1 MASCSIALGRPP
13 PPLAAEPRRPPLSS
27 GARLPTTRHSRLR
40 RRDGCPCRCVPSSSS
55 SSSSSSGRTGP
66 QERAPRPRQQ
76 KQRTSRGDAVDPV
89 GFLTK
94 HGISDRAFAQFLR
107 DRHKALKD
115 RRWELYSRFIDLKV
129 VSSGFELMG
138 MHRHRQHRVDFM
150 EWAPGARYCS
160 LVGDFNQWTETEN
173 CAREGHLGHDDFGY
187 WFVILEDKLREGQE
201 PDEHYFQEYNYV
213 DDYDKGD
220 NGVDLEELF
229 RRSNEEYWEPGELK
243 SHKSRLE
250 IVAKLYEQMFGP
262 NGPQTEEEL
271 GEMPDAQTR
280 YNQWKASQKEVK
292 DDSES
297 SSPCYDI
304 IDNGQE
310 FDIFNVVTDR
320 VSFEKFQG
328 KSPPLAYWVEM
339 RKGRKAW
346 MEKYIPAIS
355 HKDKYRLYFN
365 TPDGALERIPAWA
378 TYVLPDVRGKQ
389 SYAVHW
395 EPPPEEIYKWRFE
408 RPKVKGSL
416 RIYECHVGISGSEQ
430 KISSFQ
436 EFTSNVLPH
445 IKDAGYNAIQLIGI
459 VEHKDYSSVG
469 YKVTNY
475 FAVSSRFGTP
485 EDFKKLVDEAH
496 GLEMVVLLD
505 IVHSYASA
513 DELVGLS
520 LFDGSNDCYF
530 HTGKRGHHKYWGT
543 RMFKY
548 DDVDVLHF
556 LFSNL
561 NWWVTEYHIDGFQF
575 HSLSSMLYTHNGF
588 STFTGAME
596 EYCNQYVD
604 KDALIYLILAN
615 EMLHE
620 LHPDI
625 ITIAEDA
632 TFYPGLCEPTTQG
645 GLGFDYWVN
654 LSIPEMWLWHL
665 ENVPGQEWSMN
676 KIMKVLISKNCN
688 MLSYVENH
696 NQSISGRK
704 SFAEI
709 ILHKEKC
716 SNNSVSDDGIF
727 RACSLLKIIKLLTF
741 STSGGAYLNFI
752 GNEFAHPKRIE
763 FPMSGNDYS
772 FGLANRQWELLEK
785 GVHKHIFNFDKDLMS
800 LDGKERLILRGSPNI
815 HHCDDTS
822 MFISFTRGP
831 FLFVFNFNPDATSGL
846 YSVGVDEAGEYQL
859 ILNTDETKYGGRG
872 ELKSNQYMKRTSD
885 NRVGG
890 CRNSLELALPSRS
903 AHVYKLVRI
912 LRI

>member
-1 MASCSIALGRPP
+1 MASSALFLLTPRPP
-13 PPLAAEPRRPPLSS
+13 PPLLVAAHRRPPLASR
-27 GARLPTTRHSRLR
+27 AHLPTTSLR
-40 RRDGCPCRCVPSSSS
+40 RREDCPCRCASSSS
-55 SSSSSSGRTGP
+55 SASSSPSSDRAGP
-66 QERAPRPRQQ
+66 EERPPRSRQQ
-76 KQRTSRGDAVDPV
+76 KQRTQRPGRGNAIDPV
-89 GFLTK
+89 GFLAK

-107 DRHKALKD
+107 DRYKALKD
-115 RRWELYSRFIDLKV
+115 RRWELHSRLIDLKEA
-129 VSSGFELMG
+129 SSGFELMG

-160 LVGDFNQWTETEN
+160 LVGDFNQWSATEN

-187 WFVILEDKLREGQE
+187 WTIILEDKLREGQE
-201 PDEHYFQEYNYV
+201 PDEYYFQEYNYV

-220 NGVDLEELF
+220 NGVDVEELIS
-229 RRSNEEYWEPGELK
+229 RMNEEYWEPGEVR
-243 SHKSRLE
+243 SQKSRLE
-250 IVAKLYEQMFGP
+250 VVAKLYEQMFGP

-271 GEMPDAQTR
+271 GDIPDAETR
-280 YNQWKASQKEVK
+280 YNEWKALQK
-292 DDSES
+292 DDSAS
-297 SSPCYDI
+297 SLPCYDF

-310 FDIFNVVTDR
+310 FDIFSVVTDR

-346 MEKYIPAIS
+346 MEKYVPAIS
-355 HKDKYRLYFN
+355 HKDKYRVYFN

-378 TYVLPDVRGKQ
+378 TYVLPDAETKQ

-445 IKDAGYNAIQLIGI
+445 IKDAGYNAIQLIGT

-485 EDFKKLVDEAH
+485 DDFKKLVDEAH
-496 GLEMVVLLD
+496 GLGIVVLLD
-505 IVHSYASA
+505 IVHSYASS

-530 HTGKRGHHKYWGT
+530 HSGKRGHHKYWGT
-543 RMFKY
+543 RIFKY
-548 DDVDVLHF
+548 DDIDVLHF
-556 LFSNL
+556 LLSNL
-561 NWWVTEYHIDGFQF
+561 NWWVTEYRIDGFQF
-575 HSLSSMLYTHNGF
+575 HSLPSMLYTHNGF

-596 EYCNQYVD
+596 EYYNQYVD

-645 GLGFDYWVN
+645 GLGFDYLVN
-654 LSIPEMWLWHL
+654 LSVPEMWLWHL
-665 ENVPGQEWSMN
+665 ENVPEQEWSMN
-676 KIMKVLISKNCN
+676 KIMKVLVSNNSN

-709 ILHKEKC
+709 ILHKGKC
-716 SNNSVSDDGIF
+716 SNNSVDDDVIF
-727 RACSLLKIIKLLTF
+727 RAASLLNLIKLITF
-741 STSGGAYLNFI
+741 TTSGGAYLNFI

-763 FPMSGNDYS
+763 FPMSSNDYS
-772 FGLANRQWELLEK
+772 FRLANRQWELLDK
-785 GVHKHIFNFDKDLMS
+785 GVHKHIFNFDKDIMS
-800 LDGKERLILRGSPNI
+800 LDGKEKLISRGSPNV

-822 MFISFTRGP
+822 M
-831 FLFVFNFNPDATSGL
+831 L
-846 YSVGVDEAGEYQL
+846 YSVGVDEAGEYQV
-859 ILNTDETKYGGRG
+859 TD
-872 ELKSNQYMKRTSD
+872 SCCF
-885 NRVGG
+885 V
-890 CRNSLELALPSRS
+890 
-903 AHVYKLVRI
+903 
-912 LRI
+912 

>member
-1 MASCSIALGRPP
+1 MDSCALFLSTPRPP
-13 PPLAAEPRRPPLSS
+13 PPLVPAHRRRPLASRS
-27 GARLPTTRHSRLR
+27 GLR
-40 RRDGCPCRCVPSSSS
+40 RREGCPCSCA
-55 SSSSSSGRTGP
+55 SSSSSSGRAGSQDRP
-66 QERAPRPRQQ
+66 PRPWQQ
-76 KQRTSRGDAVDPV
+76 KQRTQRPGRGEAIDPV
-89 GFLTK
+89 GFLAK

-107 DRHKALKD
+107 DRYKALKD
-115 RRWELYSRFIDLKV
+115 RRWELHSRLIDLKEA
-129 VSSGFELMG
+129 SSGFELMG

-160 LVGDFNQWTETEN
+160 VVGDFNQWSTTEN

-187 WFVILEDKLREGQE
+187 WTIILEDKLREGQE
-201 PDEHYFQEYNYV
+201 PDEYYFQEYNYA

-220 NGVDLEELF
+220 NGVDVEELIH
-229 RRSNEEYWEPGELK
+229 RMNEEYWEPGEIK
-243 SHKSRLE
+243 SQKSRLE
-250 IVAKLYEQMFGP
+250 VVAKLYEQMFGP

-271 GEMPDAQTR
+271 GDIPDAETR
-280 YNQWKASQKEVK
+280 YNEWKALQK
-292 DDSES
+292 DDSAS
-297 SSPCYDI
+297 LLPCYDI

-310 FDIFNVVTDR
+310 FDIFNVATDR

-346 MEKYIPAIS
+346 LEKYVPAIS
-355 HKDKYRLYFN
+355 HKDKYRVYFN
-365 TPDGALERIPAWA
+365 TPDGGLERIPAWA
-378 TYVLPDVRGKQ
+378 TYVLPDAEGKQ

-395 EPPPEEIYKWRFE
+395 DPPPEEIYKWRFE

-475 FAVSSRFGTP
+475 FSVSSRFGSP
-485 EDFKKLVDEAH
+485 DDFKKLVDEAH
-496 GLEMVVLLD
+496 GLGLVVLLD

-530 HTGKRGHHKYWGT
+530 HSV
-543 RMFKY
+543 F
-548 DDVDVLHF
+548 F
-556 LFSNL
+556 LSPVIFPL
-561 NWWVTEYHIDGFQF
+561 
-575 HSLSSMLYTHNGF
+575 LSSLPYSRQTTLGVARAKEATAMAKGAVTTSSRIWAYS
-588 STFTGAME
+588 STSSPPPAPSSFRRPKRMEFARSSSVETPMPQEQRRRAMIPGPINRHPSCSTPSPSTVIVDAVELLPEGARACQPAW
-596 EYCNQYVD
+596 YYNQYVD
-604 KDALIYLILAN
+604 EDALIYLIIAN

-665 ENVPGQEWSMN
+665 ENVPEQEWSMN
-676 KIMKVLISKNCN
+676 KI
-688 MLSYVENH
+688 
-696 NQSISGRK
+696 
-704 SFAEI
+704 
-709 ILHKEKC
+709 
-716 SNNSVSDDGIF
+716 
-727 RACSLLKIIKLLTF
+727 IKLITF
-741 STSGGAYLNFI
+741 TTSGGAYLNFI

-763 FPMSGNDYS
+763 FPMSSNDYS
-772 FGLANRQWELLEK
+772 FCLANRQWKLLDK
-785 GVHKHIFNFDKDLMS
+785 GVHKHIFNFDKDIMN
-800 LDGKERLILRGSPNI
+800 LDGKERLISGGSPI
-815 HHCDDTS
+815 VHHCDDTS
-822 MFISFTRGP
+822 MIISFTRGP
-831 FLFVFNFNPDATSGL
+831 FLFVFNFNPDASYQL
-846 YSVGVDEAGEYQL
+846 YSVGVDEAGEYQ
-859 ILNTDETKYGGRG
+859 G
-872 ELKSNQYMKRTSD
+872 KRT
-885 NRVGG
+885 
-890 CRNSLELALPSRS
+890 PP
-903 AHVYKLVRI
+903 
-912 LRI
+912 

>member
-1 MASCSIALGRPP
+1 MDSCALFLSTPRPP
-13 PPLAAEPRRPPLSS
+13 PPLVPAHRRRPLASRS
-27 GARLPTTRHSRLR
+27 GLR
-40 RRDGCPCRCVPSSSS
+40 RREGCPCSCA
-55 SSSSSSGRTGP
+55 SSSSSSGRAGSQDRP
-66 QERAPRPRQQ
+66 PRPWQQ
-76 KQRTSRGDAVDPV
+76 KQRTQRPGRGEAIDPV
-89 GFLTK
+89 GFLAK

-107 DRHKALKD
+107 DRYKALKD
-115 RRWELYSRFIDLKV
+115 RRWELHSRLIDLKEA
-129 VSSGFELMG
+129 SSGFELMG

-160 LVGDFNQWTETEN
+160 VVGDFNQWSTTEN

-187 WFVILEDKLREGQE
+187 WTIILEDKLREGQE
-201 PDEHYFQEYNYV
+201 PDEYYFQEYNYA

-220 NGVDLEELF
+220 NGVDVEELIH
-229 RRSNEEYWEPGELK
+229 RMNEEYWEPGEIK
-243 SHKSRLE
+243 SQKSRLE
-250 IVAKLYEQMFGP
+250 VVAKLYEQMFGP

-271 GEMPDAQTR
+271 GDIPDAETR
-280 YNQWKASQKEVK
+280 YNEWKALQK
-292 DDSES
+292 DDSAS
-297 SSPCYDI
+297 SLPCYDI

-310 FDIFNVVTDR
+310 FDIFNVATDR

-346 MEKYIPAIS
+346 LEKYVPAIS
-355 HKDKYRLYFN
+355 HKDKYRVYFN
-365 TPDGALERIPAWA
+365 TPDGGLERIPAWA
-378 TYVLPDVRGKQ
+378 TYVLPDAEGKQ

-395 EPPPEEIYKWRFE
+395 DPPPEEIYKWRFE

-475 FAVSSRFGTP
+475 FSVSSRFGSP
-485 EDFKKLVDEAH
+485 DDFKKLVDEAH
-496 GLEMVVLLD
+496 GLGLVVLLD

-530 HTGKRGHHKYWGT
+530 HSGKRGHHKYWGT

-548 DDVDVLHF
+548 DDIDVLHF
-556 LFSNL
+556 LLSNL
-561 NWWVTEYHIDGFQF
+561 NWWVTEYRVDGFQF
-575 HSLSSMLYTHNGF
+575 HSLPSMLYTHNGF
-588 STFTGAME
+588 STFTGATE
-596 EYCNQYVD
+596 EYYNQYVD
-604 KDALIYLILAN
+604 EDALIYLIIAN

-665 ENVPGQEWSMN
+665 ENVPEQEWSMN
-676 KIMKVLISKNCN
+676 KIMRVLVNNNSN

-709 ILHKEKC
+709 ILYEGKC
-716 SNNSVSDDGIF
+716 SNSSVDNDLIF
-727 RACSLLKIIKLLTF
+727 RASSLLNIIKLITF
-741 STSGGAYLNFI
+741 TTSGGAYLNFI

-763 FPMSGNDYS
+763 FPMSSNDYS
-772 FGLANRQWELLEK
+772 FCLANRQWELLDK
-785 GVHKHIFNFDKDLMS
+785 GVHKHIFNFDKDIMS
-800 LDGKERLILRGSPNI
+800 LDGKERLISGGSPI
-815 HHCDDTS
+815 VHHCDDTS
-822 MFISFTRGP
+822 MIIYFTRGP
-831 FLFVFNFNPDATSGL
+831 FLFVFNFNPDASYQL

-872 ELKSNQYMKRTSD
+872 ELTSNQYMKRTSD

-890 CRNSLELALPSRS
+890 CRNSLELTLPSRS
-903 AHVYKLVRI
+903 AQVFKLVRI